1 MDKVSIKYE
10 YIKIVILLMPFHIFS
25 NEKLAFSFSSTMD
38 EASGGTGG
46 QTAGMG
52 QDNMLSEAL
61 VETKEIY
68 V

>member
-1 MDKVSIKYE
+1 
-10 YIKIVILLMPFHIFS
+10 
-25 NEKLAFSFSSTMD
+25 MD

-61 VETKEIY
+61 IETKGIY
-68 V
+68 I